1 MSRSV
6 QTLWANFHTVVLHL
20 IQKAFES
27 SVADMPMDRPSWL
40 EWTVSHLALSTAY
53 FAAVPA
59 ASFSASARVGLDLY
73 LSAY

>member
-6 QTLWANFHTVVLHL
+6 QTLWADFHTVVLHL

-27 SVADMPMDRPSWL
+27 SAANTPKDRPSWL
-40 EWTVSHLALSTAY
+40 DWTVSHLALSTAY
-53 FAAVPA
+53 FAAGSA